1 MFGQVL
7 ISGLMTGGVYALIS
21 MGLTLI
27 FGVTRLVNF
36 AHGELVMLSMFA
48 GYLLST
54 IFGIDP
60 YVGVIPVALG
70 AFLVGVLLERGI
82 IHPMLNASHAAQI
95 FVTMGLSITLM
106 NLALIVWGT
115 DYRSVR
121 TVYDGMV
128 VYLGPWALGVPRI
141 VTFVVAV
148 LMMVGLLLFL
158 SRTLLGKAITAVSQD
173 RMAAQLMGIDIYKM
187 YTIAFAIGVMFV
199 GVAGCLL
206 TPTYATFPMVG
217 QYFGLTSYVVVVLG
231 GMGNVVGAL
240 FGGLLIGVVESL
252 SGYFIAP
259 ALKEAIY
266 FVIFV
271 VVLVIRPSGLFGIV
285 GAEEMGIK

>member
-1 MFGQVL
+1 
-7 ISGLMTGGVYALIS
+7 
-21 MGLTLI
+21 
-27 FGVTRLVNF
+27 
-36 AHGELVMLSMFA
+36 
-48 GYLLST
+48 
-54 IFGIDP
+54 
-60 YVGVIPVALG
+60 
-70 AFLVGVLLERGI
+70 
-82 IHPMLNASHAAQI
+82 MLNASHAAQI
-95 FVTMGLSITLM
+95 FVTMGLSIVLL
-106 NLALIVWGT
+106 NLALMAFGT
-115 DYRSVR
+115 DYRTVR
-121 TVYDGMV
+121 TPYEGSVI
-128 VYLGPWALGVPRI
+128 YLGTWAIGLPRI
-141 VTFVVAV
+141 VAFGAAL

-173 RMAAQLMGIDIYKM
+173 RMAAQLMGIDIYRM

-199 GVAGCLL
+199 GVAGSLL
-206 TPTYATFPMVG
+206 TPMYATFPSVG

-240 FGGLLIGVVESL
+240 FGGLLIGVVEAL

-271 VVLVIRPSGLFGIV
+271 VVLFIKPSGLFGIV